1 MHALRS
7 RLPAAPKRARTG
19 AHLAVRGERR
29 AAKQSKAKQSRG
41 KAKGRAKVPSAPPKA
56 PPRRFAAHTRRPVR
70 PTRGE
75 TRIAPPR
82 RGNGRR
88 PHTHFL
94 PTKTPKE
101 PGAAARG
108 AARPRAEGALG
119 SPLPPDWLKRMAF
132 TGGSRQRDARDA
144 MPVRARR
151 RRVREKHATACSWR
165 RGAPLR
171 RRARRQSPAAAP
183 WARACSPP
191 PHLRR
196 AALPGGRSS
205 WASWRPRARQPAGR
219 RLPKR
224 AAAAA
229 PPSPA
234 RRRAEAREH
243 RATRGCAACPASPR
257 ARGGVVDWL
266 LGNSAPR
273 EVTSAAAR
281 SVVCCCASQ
290 RLTNERVQSLRPTR
304 RITDAASQW
313 WRALRSSRRAVAPF
327 G

>member
-88 PHTHFL
+88 PHTRFL
-94 PTKTPKE
+94 PTKAPGA

-151 RRVREKHATACSWR
+151 RRVRGGRKPPPAVGAAAHLCGGALAANHRQPLHGRERARHPLIFGALRCQAVEVAGPLGGLGRASQPGGVCRKGPPQLRRHR
-165 RGAPLR
+165 LRGAGR
-171 RRARRQSPAAAP
+171 RRASTAPRAAV
-183 WARACSPP
+183 
-191 PHLRR
+191 RR
-196 AALPGGRSS
+196 ALPRPALVAGSS
-205 WASWRPRARQPAGR
+205 TGCWVI
-219 RLPKR
+219 
-224 AAAAA
+224 
-229 PPSPA
+229 
-234 RRRAEAREH
+234 RRRER
-243 RATRGCAACPASPR
+243 
-257 ARGGVVDWL
+257 L
-266 LGNSAPR
+266 LAPR
-273 EVTSAAAR
+273 LGRWFAAVPVNGLLMR
-281 SVVCCCASQ
+281 
-290 RLTNERVQSLRPTR
+290 EF
-304 RITDAASQW
+304 
-313 WRALRSSRRAVAPF
+313 RA
-327 G
+327 